1 MSTRPRLTD
10 AELLNELEP
19 RAEAYLDRH
28 MDMVEMWYPH
38 DYVPYGD
45 GRDFESEPWTP
56 DQPTLTGVARTAFFV
71 NLMTEDNLPSYHREI
86 YDMFGKKDSAWMTW
100 VHRWTAEEGRHS
112 IVLRDYLVLT
122 RQEDPKKL
130 EDGRMS
136 VMEEGYDKD
145 GKNTLRGMA
154 YVSFQEL
161 ATRVAHRNT
170 GRYSKDP
177 VADRIMERISKDENL
192 HMIFYRDML
201 NDAKHVDP
209 NGVVEAIA
217 DEVIGFQMPG
227 AGMPDY
233 NRMAMQIAIAG
244 IYDLRV
250 HHDDIVWPILRK
262 LGIFEM
268 EGLDAAA
275 EKRREELA
283 DFLTALDGMATQFE
297 EKRAAKQAR
306 AAARDQQLVS

>member
-1 MSTRPRLTD
+1 MAQRLTD
-10 AELLNELEP
+10 AELLTELEWK
-19 RAEAYLDRH
+19 AEELLNRH
-28 MDMVEMWYPH
+28 MGVVEMWYPH

-56 DQPTLTGVARTAFFV
+56 DQPSLSGVARTAFYV

-112 IVLRDYLVLT
+112 IVLRDYLVIT
-122 RQEDPKKL
+122 RNEDPVKI
-130 EDGRMS
+130 EDGRMAN
-136 VMEEGYDKD
+136 MEVGYDKD

-161 ATRVAHRNT
+161 ATRISHRNT
-170 GRYSKDP
+170 GRYSGDP

-192 HMIFYRDML
+192 HMLFYRDML
-201 NDAKHVDP
+201 TAAKEVDP
-209 NGVVEAIA
+209 NGVVEAVA
-217 DEVIGFQMPG
+217 DEVMGFQMPG
-227 AGMPDY
+227 QGMPDF
-233 NRMAMQIAIAG
+233 NRMAIDIAKAG

-250 HHDDIVWPILRK
+250 HHDDVVWPILRK

-268 EGLDAAA
+268 EGLDASA
-275 EKRREELA
+275 EQKRTDLRN
-283 DFLTALDGMATQFE
+283 FLDALDGMASRFE
-297 EKRAAKQAR
+297 EKRAAKK
-306 AAARDQQLVS
+306 AAAEARESVYVS

>member
-1 MSTRPRLTD
+1 MSRPRLAD
-10 AELLNELEP
+10 ADLLAELEP
-19 RAEAYLDRH
+19 QAEKYLERH
-28 MDMVEMWYPH
+28 LGMTETWYPH

-45 GRDFESEPWTP
+45 GRDFQAEPWTP
-56 DQPTLTGVARTAFFV
+56 DQPRLSGVARTAFFV

-122 RQEDPKKL
+122 RNEDPVKL
-130 EDGRMS
+130 EDGRMA

-170 GRYSKDP
+170 GRYSGDP

-192 HMIFYRDML
+192 HMIYYRDML
-201 NDAKHVDP
+201 NDAKPVDP
-209 NGVVEAIA
+209 NAVVEAVV
-217 DEVIGFQMPG
+217 DEVLGFQMPG
-227 AGMPDY
+227 AGMPDF
-233 NRMAMQIAIAG
+233 NRLAIEIANAG

-268 EGLDAAA
+268 TGLDAAA

-283 DFLTALDGMATQFE
+283 GFMEGLDAMATRFE
-297 EKRAAKQAR
+297 EKREQRRAKAEAR
-306 AAARDQQLVS
+306 EETLVS

>member
-1 MSTRPRLTD
+1 MASRSTD

-19 RAEAYLDRH
+19 KAEELLDRH
-28 MDMVEMWYPH
+28 MAVTETWYPH

-56 DQPTLTGVARTAFFV
+56 DQPTLSGVARTAFYV

-112 IVLRDYLVLT
+112 IVLRDYLVIT
-122 RQEDPKKL
+122 RQEDPVKI
-130 EDGRMS
+130 EDGRMAN
-136 VMEEGYDKD
+136 MEVGYDKE
-145 GKNTLRGMA
+145 GKSTLRGMA

-161 ATRVAHRNT
+161 ATRISHRNT
-170 GRYSKDP
+170 GRYSGDP

-192 HMIFYRDML
+192 HMLFYRDML
-201 NDAKHVDP
+201 EASRHIDP
-209 NGVVEAIA
+209 NGVVEAVA
-217 DEVIGFQMPG
+217 DEVMGFQMPG
-227 AGMPDY
+227 QGMPAF
-233 NRMAMQIAIAG
+233 NRMAIDIAKAG

-250 HHDDIVWPILRK
+250 HHDDVVWPILRK

-275 EKRREELA
+275 EQKRMQLSE
-283 DFLTALDGMATQFE
+283 FLTALDGMASRFE
-297 EKRAAKQAR
+297 EKRAKKR
-306 AAARDQQLVS
+306 AAAEARETAYVS

>member
-1 MSTRPRLTD
+1 MSRPRLTD
-10 AELLNELEP
+10 ADLLAELEP
-19 RAEAYLDRH
+19 QAEKFLERH
-28 MDMVEMWYPH
+28 MSMAESWYPH

-45 GRDFESEPWTP
+45 GRDFEAEPWTP
-56 DQPTLTGVARTAFFV
+56 DQPRLSGVARTAFFV

-122 RQEDPKKL
+122 RNEDPVKL
-130 EDGRMS
+130 EDGRMA

-170 GRYSKDP
+170 GRYSGDP

-201 NDAKHVDP
+201 ESAKHVDP
-209 NGVVEAIA
+209 NAVVEAVA
-217 DEVIGFQMPG
+217 DEVLAFQMPG
-227 AGMPDY
+227 AGMPDF
-233 NRMAMQIAIAG
+233 NRMAIEIANAG

-268 EGLDAAA
+268 TGLDDAA

-283 DFLTALDGMATQFE
+283 GFMQGLDAMATRFE
-297 EKRAAKQAR
+297 EKREQRRAK
-306 AAARDQQLVS
+306 AAAREEQLVT

>member
-1 MSTRPRLTD
+1 MAQRFTD

-19 RAEAYLDRH
+19 KAEELLNRH
-28 MDMVEMWYPH
+28 MGVVEMWYPH

-45 GRDFESEPWTP
+45 GRDFESQPWTP
-56 DQPTLTGVARTAFFV
+56 DQPTLSGVARTAFFV

-86 YDMFGKKDSAWMTW
+86 YSMFGKKDSAWMTW

-122 RQEDPKKL
+122 RNEDPQKL
-130 EDGRMS
+130 EDGRMAA
-136 VMEEGYDKD
+136 MEEGYEKD

-161 ATRVAHRNT
+161 ATRISHRNT
-170 GRYSKDP
+170 GRYSGDP

-192 HMIFYRDML
+192 HMLFYRDMMEA
-201 NDAKHVDP
+201 AKHVDP
-209 NGVVEAIA
+209 NGMVEAVA

-227 AGMPDY
+227 AGMPDF
-233 NRMAMQIAIAG
+233 NRMAMDIAKAG

-250 HHDDIVWPILRK
+250 HHDDVIWPILRK
-262 LGIFEM
+262 WGIFEM
-268 EGLDAAA
+268 TGLDAAA

-283 DFLTALDGMATQFE
+283 DFMGGLDSLATRFE
-297 EKRAAKQAR
+297 EKRARKRTEAEAR
-306 AAARDQQLVS
+306 EEAFVA

>member
-1 MSTRPRLTD
+1 MSRPRLTD
-10 AELLNELEP
+10 ADLLAELEP
-19 RAEAYLDRH
+19 QAEKFLERH
-28 MDMVEMWYPH
+28 MSMAESWYPH

-45 GRDFESEPWTP
+45 GRDFEAEPWTP
-56 DQPTLTGVARTAFFV
+56 DQPRLSGVARTAFFV

-122 RQEDPKKL
+122 RNEDPVKL
-130 EDGRMS
+130 EDGRMA

-145 GKNTLRGMA
+145 GKNALRGMA

-170 GRYSKDP
+170 GRYSGDP

-201 NDAKHVDP
+201 ESAKHVDP
-209 NGVVEAIA
+209 NAVVEAVA
-217 DEVIGFQMPG
+217 DEVLAFQMPG
-227 AGMPDY
+227 AGMPDF
-233 NRMAMQIAIAG
+233 NRMAIEIANAG

-268 EGLDAAA
+268 TGLDDAA

-283 DFLTALDGMATQFE
+283 GFMQGLDSMATRFE
-297 EKRAAKQAR
+297 EKREQRRAK
-306 AAARDQQLVS
+306 AAAREEQLVT

>member
-1 MSTRPRLTD
+1 MAQRLTD
-10 AELLNELEP
+10 AQMLDALEP
-19 RAEAYLDRH
+19 KAEEFLDRH
-28 MDMVEMWYPH
+28 MNVVEMWYPH

-56 DQPTLTGVARTAFFV
+56 DQPALSGVARTAFYV

-86 YDMFGKKDSAWMTW
+86 YAMFGKKDSAWMTW

-122 RQEDPKKL
+122 RNEDPVKL
-130 EDGRMS
+130 EDGRMAA
-136 VMEEGYDKD
+136 MEVGYDRD
-145 GKNTLRGMA
+145 GKNALRGMA

-161 ATRVAHRNT
+161 ATRISHRNT
-170 GRYSKDP
+170 GRYSGDP

-192 HMIFYRDML
+192 HMLFYRDML
-201 NDAKHVDP
+201 EAAKHLDP
-209 NGVVEAIA
+209 NGAVEAIA

-227 AGMPDY
+227 QGMPDF
-233 NRMAMQIAIAG
+233 NRLAIEIAKAG

-250 HHDDIVWPILRK
+250 HHDDVIWPILRK
-262 LGIFEM
+262 LGVFEM

-275 EKRREELA
+275 EQRRTELA
-283 DFLTALDGMATQFE
+283 DFMTGLDAMATRFE
-297 EKRAAKQAR
+297 EKRAAKRAKAEAR
-306 AAARDQQLVS
+306 EEAFVS

>member
-1 MSTRPRLTD
+1 MAQRFTD
-10 AELLNELEP
+10 TELLNELEP
-19 RAEAYLDRH
+19 KAEELLDRH
-28 MDMVEMWYPH
+28 MGVVEMWYPH

-45 GRDFESEPWTP
+45 GRDFRSEPWTP

-86 YDMFGKKDSAWMTW
+86 HSMFGKKDSAWTTW

-136 VMEEGYDKD
+136 AMEEGYDKE

-161 ATRVAHRNT
+161 ATRISHRNT
-170 GRYSKDP
+170 GRYSGDP

-192 HMIFYRDML
+192 HMLFYRDMME
-201 NDAKHVDP
+201 AAGHVDP
-209 NGVVEAIA
+209 NGMVEAVA
-217 DEVIGFQMPG
+217 DEVINFQMPG
-227 AGMPDY
+227 AGMPNF
-233 NRMAMQIAIAG
+233 NRMAMQIANAG

-250 HHDDIVWPILRK
+250 HHDDVIWPILRK
-262 LGIFEM
+262 WGIFEM
-268 EGLDAAA
+268 TGLDAAA

-283 DFLTALDGMATQFE
+283 DFMTGLDAMATKFE
-297 EKRAAKQAR
+297 EKRARKQAK
-306 AAARDQQLVS
+306 AEARESAFVS

>member
-1 MSTRPRLTD
+1 MSRPRLTD
-10 AELLNELEP
+10 ADLLAELEP
-19 RAEAYLDRH
+19 QAEKFLERH
-28 MDMVEMWYPH
+28 MSMAESWYPH

-45 GRDFESEPWTP
+45 GRDFEAEPWTP
-56 DQPTLTGVARTAFFV
+56 DQPRLSGVARTAFFV

-122 RQEDPKKL
+122 RNEDPVKL
-130 EDGRMS
+130 EDGRMA

-145 GKNTLRGMA
+145 GKNALRGMA

-170 GRYSKDP
+170 GRYSGDP

-201 NDAKHVDP
+201 ESAKHVDP
-209 NGVVEAIA
+209 NAVVEAVA
-217 DEVIGFQMPG
+217 DEVLAFQMPG
-227 AGMPDY
+227 AGMPDF
-233 NRMAMQIAIAG
+233 NRMAIEIANAG

-268 EGLDAAA
+268 TGLDDAA

-283 DFLTALDGMATQFE
+283 GFMQGLDAMATRFE
-297 EKRAAKQAR
+297 EKREQRRAK
-306 AAARDQQLVS
+306 AAAREEQLVT